1 MKKDIE
7 YTGEETTLMLYW
19 SVNEYLSPGQYN
31 VSIFCDGQ
39 AIGSR
44 NFTFNK

>member
-7 YTGEETTLMLYW
+7 YTGEETPLTLYW
-19 SVNEYLSPGQYN
+19 TVSEYLGGGQYN
-31 VSIFCDGQ
+31 VSIFCDGL

-44 NFTFNK
+44 NFTFQK